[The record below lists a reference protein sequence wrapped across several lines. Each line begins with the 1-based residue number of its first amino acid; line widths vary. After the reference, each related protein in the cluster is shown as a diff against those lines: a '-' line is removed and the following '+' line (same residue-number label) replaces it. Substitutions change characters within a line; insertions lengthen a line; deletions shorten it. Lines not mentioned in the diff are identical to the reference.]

1 MLIIIDWEIK
11 MRQHVNPLSKVFND
25 IEPIPPLKD
34 IFNNITK
41 PLHLDIG
48 CGSGNFLIKLANDNK
63 NWNYIGLEIREKLV
77 SKSKLKLKDEFIDN
91 LYFAFGNAEYLLE
104 DCIGKFPADIVSSVS
119 FNFPDPWFKKKHH
132 KRRIIQPQLIYKIS
146 QLMANGGY
154 ISIKS
159 DVEELFKY
167 MDITIIKSKFFITY
181 IYQDREIFNSYNPID
196 LKTNREKYILRNKQK
211 VFEKLYKKI

>member
-1 MLIIIDWEIK
+1 
-11 MRQHVNPLSKVFND
+11 MRQHVNPLSKFFNN
-25 IEPIPPLKD
+25 IEPIPLLKD
-34 IFNNITK
+34 IFDDFNK

-77 SKSKLKLKDEFIDN
+77 SKSKLKLKDESIDN

-146 QLMANGGY
+146 QLMANGGL
-154 ISIKS
+154 ISVKT
-159 DVEELFKY
+159 DVEQLFKY
-167 MDITIIKSKFFITY
+167 MDLTICNSKSFVNY
-181 IYQDREIFNSYNPID
+181 IHKESEIFDSYNPMN
-196 LKTNREKYILRNKQK
+196 LKTNREKYVISKKLK

>member
-1 MLIIIDWEIK
+1 
-11 MRQHVNPLSKVFND
+11 MRQHVNPLSKFFND
-25 IEPIPPLKD
+25 IEPIPLLKD
-34 IFNNITK
+34 IFDDFNK

-48 CGSGNFLIKLANDNK
+48 CGSGNFLIKLAHNNK

-146 QLMANGGY
+146 QLMANGGF
-154 ISIKS
+154 ISVKT
-159 DVEELFKY
+159 DVEQLFKY
-167 MDITIIKSKFFITY
+167 MDLTICNSKSFVTY
-181 IYQDREIFNSYNPID
+181 IHQGSEIFDSYNPMN
-196 LKTNREKYILRNKQK
+196 LKTNREEYVVSKKLK

>member
-1 MLIIIDWEIK
+1 
-11 MRQHVNPLSKVFND
+11 MRQHANPLSKVFKD
-25 IEPIPPLKD
+25 IQPIPPLKE
-34 IFNNITK
+34 IFNDFTK

-48 CGSGNFLIKLANDNK
+48 CGSGDFLMNLAKNNK

-77 SKSKLKLKDEFIDN
+77 IKSKSKLKNESIGN
-91 LYFAFGNAEYLLE
+91 LFFAFGNAEYLIE
-104 DCIGKFPADIVSSVS
+104 DCIGKFPLNIVSSVS

-132 KRRIIQPQLIYKIS
+132 KRRIIQPQLIYKIY

-159 DVEELFKY
+159 DVQELFEY
-167 MDITIIKSKFFITY
+167 MDLTINDSKLFVTY
-181 IYQDREIFNSYNPID
+181 DYQESEILDSYNPKK
-196 LKTNREKYILRNKQK
+196 LKTNRENYVIGKKLK

>member
-1 MLIIIDWEIK
+1 
-11 MRQHVNPLSKVFND
+11 MRQHVNPLSKVFQV
-25 IEPIPPLKD
+25 IEPIPPLEQ
-34 IFNNITK
+34 IFNEPTK
-41 PLHLDIG
+41 PLHLDVG
-48 CGSGNFLIKLANDNK
+48 CGSGTFLFNLANQNK

-77 SKSKLKLKDEFIDN
+77 QNAKFKLKNESIDN
-91 LYFAFGNAEYLLE
+91 LFFAFGNAEYLIQ
-104 DCIGKFPADIVSSVS
+104 DCIGKFPADVVSSVS

-132 KRRIIQPQLIYKIS
+132 KRRIIRPQLIHKIS

-196 LKTNREKYILRNKQK
+196 LKTNREKYILSNKQK